1 MKKQNIIIIILILII
16 ILLIATGIVFF
27 TTNNIKTENIV
38 PDTTKYSYIVQKT
51 LILDTEGNE
60 VSRREYLYIF
70 DDKDVYVS
78 MILRVTYS
86 KEEYYLGEKQYYEED
101 VTLFDDDNYIITK
114 FFKFEYNEKDTKDEI
129 IKLVEQQESIN
140 DEYLITTHKVY

>member
-1 MKKQNIIIIILILII
+1 M
-16 ILLIATGIVFF
+16 
-27 TTNNIKTENIV
+27 
-38 PDTTKYSYIVQKT
+38 
-51 LILDTEGNE
+51 
-60 VSRREYLYIF
+60 
-70 DDKDVYVS
+70 
-78 MILRVTYS
+78 
-86 KEEYYLGEKQYYEED
+86 GEKQYYEED